1 MVHYYKGEL
10 PKKNTFEG
18 RTFSPFLGKVY
29 KIYLKYLGKM
39 YVIAYFC
46 LGKMYFMSCDNY
58 QIKSAV
64 VLTNDN
70 L

>member
-18 RTFSPFLGKVY
+18 RTFLPFLGKVY
-29 KIYLKYLGKM
+29 KIYLKHLGKM

-46 LGKMYFMSCDNY
+46 LGKMYFWRFVESKP
-58 QIKSAV
+58 QIV
-64 VLTNDN
+64 IPDLTG
-70 L
+70 LV